1 MSKLINILFVIG
13 ILVISWLNG
22 FGQQRPMICIYFEE
36 DTEFINVG
44 MREDSTFTS
53 FSIDKEGFETE
64 EQRKKIREEY
74 DRQVDP
80 YQPPPSFTINFISS
94 WKPEKVTSIKEIDN
108 NCIRLVTV
116 DELRKDELGGSLVTF
131 IKKLPN
137 GTFLKWIAVL
147 MAEE

>member
-1 MSKLINILFVIG
+1 MINILFVIG